1 MFFCRSTM
9 STAYI
14 WCTDLAYCKWQDSI
28 SLVSLSLH
36 LRKMASLTWC
46 WLYSY
51 VHVLCYACAEDAREN
66 LSQKKKTKP
75 ILKLGAFHCWSVRLC
90 VYKAGFPNTTFFI
103 LELLPTHRLF
113 FFPYFSIISRF
124 TILYNC
130 TFLWDYQ
137 DQEQW
142 SRWDYSDHQRSR
154 WILAPRGLSI
164 LLHHD
169 ASDLGS
175 LIMIRTIPKERTLRN
190 HLKPRRLI
198 LGRNL
203 IYRFFI
209 LSSVF
214 SSWFY
219 YFFKLS
225 AIRYDGRRHYQCFPQ

>member
-90 VYKAGFPNTTFFI
+90 VYKGGFPKTTFFI
-103 LELLPTHRLF
+103 LELCQLTDFFSSPTSLSSAGLPS
-113 FFPYFSIISRF
+113 SIIVRF
-124 TILYNC
+124 FGITRIRN
-130 TFLWDYQ
+130 
-137 DQEQW
+137 
-142 SRWDYSDHQRSR
+142 
-154 WILAPRGLSI
+154 
-164 LLHHD
+164 
-169 ASDLGS
+169 SDLAEITRIIKGADES
-175 LIMIRTIPKERTLRN
+175 L
-190 HLKPRRLI
+190 PRED
-198 LGRNL
+198 
-203 IYRFFI
+203 YRFFYI
-209 LSSVF
+209 MMRVISDHW
-214 SSWFY
+214 SWSGPFQRNAPCEIIWN
-219 YFFKLS
+219 L
-225 AIRYDGRRHYQCFPQ
+225 AG